1 VTGDEADATTDEG
14 GPGGGRA
21 EEGQPDG
28 GAGGDSASRGE
39 FLGGTGNP
47 PEADRSLAD
56 PAEHPEQHA
65 ALHTGG
71 QAAEPQE
78 ETDNTLLDSEE
89 HSDAGGSF
97 GTADQDEDDD

>member
-1 VTGDEADATTDEG
+1 MTGD
-14 GPGGGRA
+14 PGGGRVDDPSA
-21 EEGQPDG
+21 DDG
-28 GAGGDSASRGE
+28 AAGGESASRGE

-47 PEADRSLAD
+47 PEADRSLGD

-65 ALHTGG
+65 ARQTGG

-89 HSDAGGSF
+89 HSDAEGSF
-97 GTADQDEDDD
+97 GTAESDES